1 MAYWLV
7 KSEPYV
13 YSFDMLV
20 KDKKTNWDGVRN
32 YSARN
37 NLREMQKGDMV
48 FFYHSNEG
56 MAIVGIAS
64 VTKTAFP
71 DNTTDVPGWVAVEIK
86 PEKKLKTP
94 VPLSV
99 IKKDQRLSNMDLVR
113 ISQLSVQKVRPAE
126 WKIILKMA
134 GEI

>member
-37 NLREMQKGDMV
+37 NLKEMQKGDMV

-126 WKIILKMA
+126 WKIILKIA